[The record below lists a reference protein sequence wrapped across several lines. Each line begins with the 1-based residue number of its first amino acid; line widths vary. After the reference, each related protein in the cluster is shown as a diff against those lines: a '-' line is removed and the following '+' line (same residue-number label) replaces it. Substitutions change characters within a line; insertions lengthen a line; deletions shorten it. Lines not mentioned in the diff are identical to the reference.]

1 MHLLI
6 NHYYYYYYYDYYDD
20 DDDDDDDKVAWF
32 RTRRVLLGF
41 IVVTLQERESSQ
53 LQCSSIETT
62 IGISSVLLEII

>member
-6 NHYYYYYYYDYYDD
+6 NHYYYYYYYYY
-20 DDDDDDDKVAWF
+20 DDDDKVAWF

-53 LQCSSIETT
+53 LPCLSIEIT

>member
-6 NHYYYYYYYDYYDD
+6 NHYYYYYYYY
-20 DDDDDDDKVAWF
+20 DDDDDDKVAWF

-53 LQCSSIETT
+53 LPCLSIETT